1 MKSPRLSQ
9 RRRGFFCFVYYLDK
23 VHITKYSELVGIKNE
38 GETMKIS
45 TKGRYALRIMIDLAM
60 NVDKGP
66 IRVKDIANRQSISEK
81 YLEQIIA
88 LFNKAGYVKSIRGA
102 QGGYLLTKEPKE
114 YTVGMILRLAEGS
127 IAPVSC
133 VDDSSDG
140 CEKRGACVSAML
152 WQKMNDAVN
161 EVVDNTTLQD
171 LVDWQENIIE

>member
-1 MKSPRLSQ
+1 MNI
-9 RRRGFFCFVYYLDK
+9 YIDK
-23 VHITKYSELVGIKNE
+23 AHTRKYSKTVGIKNE

-60 NVDKGP
+60 NESGTPV
-66 IRVKDIANRQSISEK
+66 RVKEIASRQNISEK

-88 LFNKAGYVKSIRGA
+88 MFNKAGYVKSIRGA
-102 QGGYLLTKEPKE
+102 QGGYLLTKEPKD

-133 VDDSSDG
+133 VDVDAESCD
-140 CEKRGACVSAML
+140 KKGACVSAML

-161 EVVDNTTLQD
+161 EVVDNTSLQD
-171 LVDWQENIIE
+171 LVDWQNNITE